1 MVAMHA
7 LTLLLLAALPGMLPA
22 AAAADRSA
30 RVLVLVSHDAEPYQK
45 ALGGF
50 RDQMKALG
58 INASL
63 DVVRLQGDAGAAKVA
78 FAARAATPPDVI
90 VSLGSLALQ
99 MPRGEG
105 MSAPIVAAMVMNEAE
120 LQAIPNAT
128 GVVLEF
134 PAQVELEWIRRFMPE
149 RTNVAVI
156 FNPDENRK
164 RIDAAETAAGK
175 AGVKLHAH
183 VVAMPRDL
191 PVELEAIGR
200 AADILWGIPDRI
212 AMTPQTAKPILL
224 FSFRN
229 RIPVA
234 GLSASW
240 VKAGALYAL
249 DRDYTD
255 IGTQA
260 ADLVRRILDGAAAK
274 SIAPV
279 TPRKMIY
286 SINLKTARHMKLDL
300 PPELVKGAA
309 EVIE

>member
-1 MVAMHA
+1 MVAIRA
-7 LTLLLLAALPGMLPA
+7 LILLLFAALPGMLP

-45 ALGGF
+45 ALDGF
-50 RDQMKALG
+50 RDQMKTLG
-58 INASL
+58 INISL
-63 DVVRLQGDAGAAKVA
+63 DVVRLQGDAGAAKA
-78 FAARAATPPDVI
+78 IFDARTATPPEVI
-90 VSLGSLALQ
+90 VCLGSLALQ

-105 MSAPIVAAMVMNEAE
+105 MSAPVVAAMVMNETE

-164 RIDAAETAAGK
+164 RIDAAETAARK

-200 AADILWGIPDRI
+200 TADILWGIPDRI

-255 IGTQA
+255 IGMQA
-260 ADLVRRILDGAAAK
+260 AELVRRILDGAAAK

-279 TPRKMIY
+279 TPRKTIY

-300 PPELVKGAA
+300 PPELVQGAA

>member
-1 MVAMHA
+1 MVAIRA
-7 LTLLLLAALPGMLPA
+7 LILLLFAALPGMLP

-45 ALGGF
+45 ALDGF
-50 RDQMKALG
+50 REQMKTLG
-58 INASL
+58 INTSL
-63 DVVRLQGDAGAAKVA
+63 DVVRLQGDAGAAKIA
-78 FAARAATPPDVI
+78 LTARTATPPEVI
-90 VSLGSLALQ
+90 VCLGSLALQ

-105 MSAPIVAAMVMNEAE
+105 MSAPVVAAMVMNETE

-164 RIDAAETAAGK
+164 RIDAAETVARK
-175 AGVKLHAH
+175 AGVKLHTH

-255 IGTQA
+255 IGMQA
-260 ADLVRRILDGAAAK
+260 ADLVRRILNGTPAK

-279 TPRKMIY
+279 TPRKTIY

-300 PPELVKGAA
+300 PPELVQGAA

>member
-1 MVAMHA
+1 MVAIRA
-7 LTLLLLAALPGMLPA
+7 LILSLLAVLLGMLAPA
-22 AAAADRSA
+22 IAAERET
-30 RVLVLVSHDAEPYQK
+30 RILVLVSHDAEPYQK

-50 RDQMKALG
+50 RAQMKVLG
-58 INASL
+58 INSSV
-63 DVVRLQGDAGAAKVA
+63 DVVRLQGDTGAAKSA
-78 FAARAATPPDVI
+78 FAARATAPPDVI

-99 MPRGEG
+99 TPRGEG
-105 MSAPIVAAMVMNEAE
+105 MTAPIVAAMVMNEGE

-134 PAQVELEWIRRFMPE
+134 PVQIELEWMRRFMPE
-149 RTNVAVI
+149 RSNVAVL
-156 FNPDENRK
+156 FNPEENRK
-164 RIDAAETAAGK
+164 RVDAADDVAGK
-175 AGVKLHAH
+175 VGVKLHAH
-183 VVAMPRDL
+183 RVATPRDL
-191 PVELEAIGR
+191 PLELEAIGR
-200 AADILWGIPDRI
+200 SADILWGIPDHI

-229 RIPVA
+229 RIPLV

-240 VKAGALYAL
+240 AKAGALYAL

-255 IGTQA
+255 IGAQA

-279 TPRKMIY
+279 TPRKVIY